1 MQRTP
6 TNQLDSLSIFCHIM
20 RFQEN
25 KTLEEIG
32 EMIGKHHATVSY
44 HLKRY
49 DDSMKVYKSF
59 QNLVK
64 DFKLK
69 DFVESFSQ
77 KKIHLQPLTVVD
89 VMKFLIH

>member
-49 DDSMKVYKSF
+49 DDSVKVYKSF
-59 QNLVK
+59 QDQIK

-69 DFVESFSQ
+69 DFVDTFSQ
-77 KKIHLQPLTVVD
+77 KQIYLKPLTVAD
-89 VMKFLIH
+89 VMHFLIH